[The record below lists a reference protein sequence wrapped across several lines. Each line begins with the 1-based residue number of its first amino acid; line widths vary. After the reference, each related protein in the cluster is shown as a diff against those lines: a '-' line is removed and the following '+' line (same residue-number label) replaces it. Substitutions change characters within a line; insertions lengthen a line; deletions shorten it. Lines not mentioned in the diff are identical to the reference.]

1 MATVDELRTFNMELA
16 ALVRAGIPLEAGLA
30 SLARSGMGKLSDLAL
45 RMEQQLQQGRSLVDA
60 LRMEGG
66 AITPIYLATVEAA
79 LRADQLPAALV
90 ALTDYGRTSE
100 DIGQRI
106 RLALLY
112 PRIVT
117 GFAYVLFCLLV
128 GWIFPRYYH
137 ELIQEYG
144 VEVPWVMEVL
154 LGFSRN
160 LRTLFIPLPLILIVG
175 GLGLKLWISGIVG
188 SDYLPRSDRWQ
199 LYRQGFWLPGVRK
212 TYDDVEASLASGLL
226 SLLVRHEVP
235 LAEALRLVAPTS
247 SSKRLAEGLDLCA
260 TAIQSGADLRG
271 LRSIREL
278 PILLR
283 ETLVSLATTN
293 RLVDGLDQAAIVYH
307 RRAIR
312 RSEWLRTMLPTL
324 AIVVIGGGVAFVY
337 CLSVVLPMRWMY
349 LNLFTSFS

>member
-1 MATVDELRTFNMELA
+1 MELA

-30 SLARSGMGKLSDLAL
+30 TLARSGMGALSDLAL
-45 RMEQQLQQGRSLVDA
+45 RMELQLQQGRTLVDA

-66 AITPIYLATVEAA
+66 AAVTPIYLATVEAA
-79 LRADQLPAALV
+79 LRADQLPTALV
-90 ALTDYGRTSE
+90 ALTEFGRTSE
-100 DIGQRI
+100 EISQRI

-117 GFAYVLFCLLV
+117 GFAYVLFCFLV
-128 GWIFPRYYH
+128 GFIFPRYYR
-137 ELIQEYG
+137 ELVLEYQ
-144 VEVPWVMEVL
+144 VDAPWVMDAL
-154 LGFSRN
+154 FLFSRN
-160 LRTLFIPLPLILIVG
+160 LRSLFVPLPLILIVG

-188 SDYLPRSDRWQ
+188 RDYLPRSDRWQ

-212 TYDDVEASLASGLL
+212 TYDDVEARLASGLL

-235 LAEALRLVAPTS
+235 LAEALRLAAPTS
-247 SSKRLAEGLDLCA
+247 ASKRLAQGLELCA

-278 PILLR
+278 PTLLR

-293 RLVDGLDQAAIVYH
+293 RLGDGLDQAAIVYH

-312 RSEWLRTMLPTL
+312 RSEWLRTVLPTL
-324 AIVVIGGGVAFVY
+324 AIVVIGGGVALVY

-349 LNLFTSFS
+349 LDLFLNFS

>member
-30 SLARSGMGKLSDLAL
+30 SLARSGTGGLSELAA
-45 RMEQQLQQGRSLVDA
+45 RMELQLQQGRTLVDA

-66 AITPIYLATVEAA
+66 AVTPIYLATVEAA
-79 LRADQLPAALV
+79 LRADQLPTALV
-90 ALTDYGRTSE
+90 ALTEFGRSSE
-100 DIGQRI
+100 EIGQRI

-117 GFAYVLFCLLV
+117 VFAYILFCFFLGV
-128 GWIFPRYYH
+128 VFPQYDRF
-137 ELIQEYG
+137 LIQEFQ
-144 VEVPWVMEVL
+144 VETPWFLEALLVL
-154 LGFSRN
+154 SRG
-160 LRTLFIPLPLILIVG
+160 LKSFAIALPLVLIVG

-188 SDYLPRSDRWQ
+188 RDYLPRSDRWQ

-212 TYDDVEASLASGLL
+212 TYDDVEASLVSGLL
-226 SLLVRHEVP
+226 SLLVRHQVP
-235 LAEALRLVAPTS
+235 LAEALRLAAPTAA
-247 SSKRLAEGLDLCA
+247 SKRLAQGLELCA

-278 PILLR
+278 PTLLR

-293 RLVDGLDQAAIVYH
+293 RLVDGLDQAAIVYQ
-307 RRAIR
+307 RRAVR

-324 AIVVIGGGVAFVY
+324 AIVVIGGGVALVY
-337 CLSVVLPMRWMY
+337 SLSIVLPMRWMY
-349 LNLFTSFS
+349 LDLFPNFS